1 MLPQNLNVFGSGS
14 TEPTASTSN
23 AQMRDHNSDSEMDT
37 LIFRE
42 LLEDDNHDVE
52 SIDTDLEDSL
62 LSSDDG
68 RPKKIKK
75 NARKKRDSKNDDDTS
90 MVVDVSIKKK
100 RGRPKGSS
108 ANKTT
113 QKEKPRSRR
122 KANGDGAP
130 SYSGWMYCG
139 TPLSVS
145 NVNGN
150 SSMIN
155 TNNTSYPSSL
165 GNASYPSSLD
175 SASYPSS
182 LDSTANPIMHFK
194 KQFLNSHESPDT
206 PGTSSENY
214 IHWATNS
221 NSSPDYRQSGL
232 PSDSPTINGG
242 VKTFQVTPVVPQT
255 SSNENVDFATGSNK
269 GKCVVCTVLSFK
281 RLGLL
286 TAFQMF

>member
-1 MLPQNLNVFGSGS
+1 MLPQNLNVFGSAS

-52 SIDTDLEDSL
+52 NIDTDLEDSL
-62 LSSDDG
+62 LNSDDG
-68 RPKKIKK
+68 RLKKIKK
-75 NARKKRDSKNDDDTS
+75 NARKRRDCKNDDDTS
-90 MVVDVSIKKK
+90 MVVDVSIKKR
-100 RGRPKGSS
+100 RGRPKGSG

-130 SYSGWMYCG
+130 SYSRWMYCC
-139 TPLSVS
+139 TPLSVP

-155 TNNTSYPSSL
+155 TDNTSYPSSL
-165 GNASYPSSLD
+165 G
-175 SASYPSS
+175 
-182 LDSTANPIMHFK
+182 STANPIMHVK
-194 KQFLNSHESPDT
+194 KQFLNSHASPDT
-206 PGTSSENY
+206 PGTPSENY
-214 IHWATNS
+214 IYWPTNS
-221 NSSPDYRQSGL
+221 NSSPDYRQSSL
-232 PSDSPTINGG
+232 PSNSPTINGG